1 MSGVS
6 TKSIAEYIYNGDVKF
21 TSKEYELLRRESKN
35 LLNAPLK
42 VMALLIAVS
51 GLFAMI
57 FEVRYFSQF
66 AVQVYITRLASTLI
80 AFIVLVIM
88 YTKLGKEKPL
98 MFVHI
103 LLMIIIISSGYM
115 IYLMPKTLVLNS
127 EIVGL
132 MIFTSA
138 LFLSWDVKNQII
150 VAIYYNLVFAAAILL
165 NDNSIYFL
173 PNMYASVLFVLFLSI
188 VSVIGAAVN
197 FKLRMQLA
205 ERTYK
210 IELSEQKYHSIFE
223 NSAEGIFQSS
233 LDGRF
238 LTVNNA
244 MADILGYESK
254 EQLQKINIIK
264 DVYKTEKDRIKLASE
279 LKENGF
285 VKNYKIALK
294 NKEGGDVF
302 VRLNDRLISNGKDN
316 NSYYEGNMFDIT
328 EQIIAEKER
337 RKAEEELKQEKIK
350 SDRLA
355 KEATQAT
362 MLKSQFL
369 ANMSHEIRTPMN
381 GVLGYLTLIEQEAYD
396 NINEMKSF
404 TSSAKQSAES
414 LLEIIN
420 DILDLSKIESGK
432 MELEST
438 QFDLNSIASESVSL
452 LNAKAVEKGLAL
464 KLNIKDGIINYLIG
478 DPTRLRQIF
487 LNLISNAIKFTKEG
501 EVCLN
506 LSTEM
511 TDNNLVLLNA
521 SVTDTGIGI
530 SKDRL
535 GHLFK
540 PFSQTD
546 KSFTRKFGGTGLGL
560 VICKEFI
567 NLMGGEIAVESE
579 DGKGSKFYFTVKLK
593 AQNEQNAKSNFVRVE
608 TITGQKEATEG
619 RKVVHILKK
628 DRSKFNVLLAE
639 DNLINQKV
647 AVKILSDA
655 GFNINAVENG
665 AEVINYLKTN
675 KPDLILMDVQMPK
688 MDGITATKEIRKLN
702 SPAANTPIIALT
714 AHALVGDRDK
724 CLEAGMNDYVTKP
737 IIPDKL
743 IKAMDKLLEVNSKN
757 DEIIQPEPEQQN
769 VVFDF
774 DTLAKMCLGDKE
786 FERELLTSYMDD
798 VTNRL
803 EKLENSIHD
812 NNMEKIVNEAHTIK
826 GASYSIGAKAV
837 GDEALGIELSGKHND
852 IENINQ
858 RIGNL
863 TTSINST
870 KEILKKYLS

>member
-6 TKSIAEYIYNGDVKF
+6 TKSVVEYIYNGDAKF
-21 TSKEYELLRRESKN
+21 TSKEYELLKRESKN

-42 VMALLIAVS
+42 VMSLLIAVS

-57 FEVRYFSQF
+57 FEVRYFSQY
-66 AVQVYITRLASTLI
+66 AVQVYLTRLVSTLI

-88 YTKLGKEKPL
+88 YTKLGKERPL

-115 IYLMPKTLVLNS
+115 IYLIPKTLVLNS

-150 VAIYYNLVFAAAILL
+150 VAIYYNLVFAAAILM

-173 PNMYASVLFVLFLSI
+173 PNMYQSVLFVLFLSV

-238 LTVNNA
+238 LTVNSA
-244 MADILGYESK
+244 LADILGYESK

-264 DVYKTEKDRIKLASE
+264 DIYKTEEDRLKLAGE
-279 LKENGF
+279 LKEKGF
-285 VKNYKIALK
+285 VKNYKIALRK
-294 NKEGGDVF
+294 KDGRDVF
-302 VRLNDRLISNGKDN
+302 VRLNDRLISNGDGN

-328 EQIIAEKER
+328 EQVIAEEER
-337 RKAEEELKQEKIK
+337 KKAEEELKQEKLN
-350 SDRLA
+350 SDRFA

-362 MLKSQFL
+362 QLKSQFL

-396 NINEMKSF
+396 SVDEMKNF

-432 MELEST
+432 MELENT
-438 QFDLNSIASESVSL
+438 PFNLNSIVSESVSL
-452 LNAKAVEKGLAL
+452 MNAKAVEKGLAL
-464 KLNIKDGIINYLIG
+464 NLDMKDDIINNLIG

-487 LNLISNAIKFTKEG
+487 LNLISNAIKFTEKG
-501 EVCLN
+501 EVRLS
-506 LSTEM
+506 LSTEK
-511 TDNNLVLLNA
+511 TNDEQVLLNV

-530 SKDRL
+530 AKDKIEI
-535 GHLFK
+535 LFK
-540 PFSQTD
+540 PFSQAD
-546 KSFTRKFGGTGLGL
+546 NSHTRIFGGTGLGL

-567 NLMGGEIAVESE
+567 NLMGGEIKIESE
-579 DGKGSKFYFTVKLK
+579 DGKGSRFYFTVKLK
-593 AQNEQNAKSNFVRVE
+593 AQSEQKTEGNFDQAKKISE
-608 TITGQKEATEG
+608 QKEIAKE
-619 RKVVHILKK
+619 RKDLPPLKTQ
-628 DRSKFNVLLAE
+628 RSKFNILLAE

-647 AVKILSDA
+647 AVKIISDA
-655 GFNINAVENG
+655 GFNIKAVGNG
-665 AEVINYLKTN
+665 REVLNYIKN
-675 KPDLILMDVQMPK
+675 NRPDLILMDVQMPE
-688 MDGITATKEIRKLN
+688 MDGFAATKEIRKLN
-702 SPAANTPIIALT
+702 TPSADIPIIALT

-724 CLEAGMNDYVTKP
+724 CLEAGMNDYITKP

-743 IKAMDKLLEVNSKN
+743 LKTLDKWLETDSKKVETVQQESAEVNG
-757 DEIIQPEPEQQN
+757 I
-769 VVFDF
+769 FDF
-774 DTLAKMCLGDKE
+774 DTLAKMCMGDKE

-803 EKLENSIHD
+803 EKLENFIRD

-826 GASYSIGAKAV
+826 GASYSVGAKAV
-837 GDEALGIELSGKHND
+837 GDEALGIELSGKLND
-852 IENINQ
+852 IGNINQ
-858 RIGNL
+858 RINSL
-863 TTSINST
+863 TGSINST